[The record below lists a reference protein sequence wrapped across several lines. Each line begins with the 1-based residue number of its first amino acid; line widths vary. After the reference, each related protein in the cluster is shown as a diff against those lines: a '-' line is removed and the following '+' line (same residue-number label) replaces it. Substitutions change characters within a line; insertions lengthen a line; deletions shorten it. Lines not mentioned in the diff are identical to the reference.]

1 MENEN
6 QVLAVWGSPG
16 SGKTT
21 LSVKI
26 AKELQSRKQSVAVVL
41 CDDVTPALPV
51 LLPNS
56 KLEHRSLGELLS
68 RSRISQAEILKYSVS
83 YGRNDN
89 ISLLGY
95 CIDENPMSYPEYSGI
110 TAKSLISALSR
121 LVDKIVI
128 DCSSDLVGNPMT
140 LVALEISDATLRTVN
155 ASLKSTIYMR
165 SEQQLLVDSRFRYD
179 RQHVVL
185 NNVLP
190 DQDGNAHA
198 AIIGDAEY
206 ILPHCPSLS
215 EQYETGK
222 LTDSLFGREAKN
234 FEPVVKKIVKDVFRA

>member
-1 MENEN
+1 MENDN

-26 AKELQSRKQSVAVVL
+26 AKELQTKKHSVAIVL
-41 CDDVTPALPV
+41 CDDVTPSLPI

-56 KLEHRSLGELLS
+56 KLEHRSLGDLLS
-68 RSRISQAEILKYSVS
+68 QPRISQAEILKFSIP
-83 YGRNDN
+83 YGSNNN

-95 CIDENPMSYPEYSGI
+95 CVDENPMSYPEYSTM

-121 LVDKIVI
+121 LVDNIIV
-128 DCSSDLVGNPMT
+128 DCSSDLVGNPLTM
-140 LVALEISDATLRTVN
+140 VALEVSDATLRVVN
-155 ASLKSTIYMR
+155 ASLKSTVYMR
-165 SEQQLLVDSRFRYD
+165 SQQQLLVDSRFRLD

-190 DQDGNAHA
+190 GQDENAHA
-198 AIIGDAEY
+198 SIVGDAEY
-206 ILPHCPSLS
+206 LLPHCSALA

-222 LTDSLFGREAKN
+222 LADSLFGREAKHY
-234 FEPVVKKIVKDVFRA
+234 EPVVKKIMKDVFGT